1 MCRLMAVANSK
12 APASGKPTPPKQLL
26 PFIAH
31 MAKTEGLGA
40 FYQVELLGL
49 LDRPMSS
56 TADCWCTAFFV
67 TTEYIIL
74 AQLAQVEP
82 AQSPPQNLC
91 RGDVVWQRMSW
102 LSLTTA

>member
-40 FYQVELLGL
+40 FYQVQLLGL
-49 LDRPMSS
+49 LERPMSLA
-56 TADCWCTAFFV
+56 ADCWCTIEC
-67 TTEYIIL
+67 TIL
-74 AQLAQVEP
+74 AQLAQIEP
-82 AQSPPQNLC
+82 AQNPPQGLC
-91 RGDVVWQRMSW
+91 RGNVVWQRMSW